1 MTHKPE
7 TIERARRAAALR
19 SQGLT
24 FVVIGQRMG
33 ITATRAKQLQ
43 KLGEALKI
51 LG

>member
-7 TIERARRAAALR
+7 TIERARRAVALR
-19 SQGLT
+19 NQGLT

-33 ITATRAKQLQ
+33 ITATRAMQLQ
-43 KLGEALKI
+43 KLGSKI